1 MTDNISFVDNSQ
13 LEEKIQMIV
22 RQTDYSYEVAE
33 SKLKDYNYDHLAVI
47 KNYFGITEKKEP
59 RVKNVNQEIYRQIRF
74 KLDKSMREYNE
85 RKEKEENNK

>member
-13 LEEKIQMIV
+13 LEEKIQMIL
-22 RQTDYSYEVAE
+22 RQTGYSDDMARD
-33 SKLKDYNYDHLAVI
+33 KLKEYNYNHIAVI

-59 RVKNVNQEIYRQIRF
+59 VVRTVNQEIYRQIRYR
-74 KLDKSMREYNE
+74 LDSSMREYNE